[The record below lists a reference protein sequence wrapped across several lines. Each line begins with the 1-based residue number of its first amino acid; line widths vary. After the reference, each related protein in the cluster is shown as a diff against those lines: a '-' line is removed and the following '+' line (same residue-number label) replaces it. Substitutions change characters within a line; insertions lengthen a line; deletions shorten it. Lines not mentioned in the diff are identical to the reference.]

1 MRSNTRGLIAAITA
15 FGFWGFTPLYWSRLA
30 HVPALEL
37 ILHRI
42 WWSFPL
48 LWIIVPIQL
57 RRSREKS
64 DRPDNYG
71 DTENTHRAFP
81 RRLVMIST
89 TVAGVL
95 VTANWL
101 TYVWAIT
108 HGRTLEAS
116 LGYYINPLV
125 SVALGTVVLREKLD
139 RLQAI
144 AVGAAAAGVLYLTVR
159 LGSLP
164 WVSLILAVSFGVY
177 GLIKKR
183 VPVGATHSLALELI
197 PLAPPALV
205 AIVVG
210 VIRGSS
216 ALFSVNWLTSALL
229 IGAGAVT
236 VVPLLLFGYAAR
248 HIRLSDVGF
257 IQYIAPTSMLLL
269 GIFAFGEVLDL
280 EKLPGFVLVWVALVL
295 YSISSIIRSRIKS

>member
-1 MRSNTRGLIAAITA
+1 
-15 FGFWGFTPLYWSRLA
+15 
-30 HVPALEL
+30 
-37 ILHRI
+37 
-42 WWSFPL
+42 
-48 LWIIVPIQL
+48 
-57 RRSREKS
+57 
-64 DRPDNYG
+64 
-71 DTENTHRAFP
+71 
-81 RRLVMIST
+81 MIST